1 MTNWDMKMYEELLR
15 ATEQENGTL
24 YPMSEGTVYE
34 LMERVGTSHDD
45 VLGVKFVRLCNKEDF
60 SCGDEYILMEIV
72 DAEKLRN
79 VTLNMDWSEAITYEE
94 SEDDIKMFSVGYTLE
109 DIREMAQT
117 DADEA
122 MFWYWAGDKA
132 VSMVEWVMRD
142 GYEKPLIPD
151 EIPWL

>member
-15 ATEQENGTL
+15 ATEQENGTV
-24 YPMSEGTVYE
+24 YAMSEGTVSE
-34 LMERVGTSHDD
+34 LIDRIGTSHED
-45 VLGVKFVRLCNKEDF
+45 VLGVEFVRFCNKEDF

-79 VTLNMDWSEAITYEE
+79 VTLNMDWSEAITHDEF
-94 SEDDIKMFSVGYTLE
+94 EDDIKMFSVGYTRE
-109 DIREMAQT
+109 DIQEIAQT
-117 DADEA
+117 DMEEA
-122 MFWYWAGDKA
+122 KFLYFATSKA

-142 GYEKPLIPD
+142 GYGEPIG